1 MDDEEGDMSPDASA
15 KASKLI
21 LDAIAAIL
29 ADSDDTKSYVPIKG
43 LLIYVY
49 MKDDGKEAVHN
60 FGTDGVWSTEAIGL
74 CEVAK
79 LDLLVS
85 GLEGEEE

>member
-1 MDDEEGDMSPDASA
+1 MEEEGEMTPDASA

-21 LDAIAAIL
+21 LDAVSTIL
-29 ADSDDTKSYVPIKG
+29 SDNEESKSYVPLKG
-43 LLIYVY
+43 FLIYIY
-49 MKDDGKEAVHN
+49 MKDDGREGIQN

-79 LDLLVS
+79 LDLLAS
-85 GLEGEEE
+85 GLEEEE